1 MNLKGFFSA
10 IIAASF
16 FGLIPTFAKISYNL
30 GANPELAIILRYLLA
45 TIIIAIPLI
54 FLKIEIKLIKQNIFL
69 LILISFGSI
78 ILTSGLLISVIYIP
92 VSLMALIFYTYPLFV
107 MGFAHFFRNKLT
119 KIQITIFF
127 VAFIGLSIAL
137 GPNFKNLNL
146 IGIIFAFLA
155 SLGAATIL
163 LTNELLSKK
172 FDAIFINAFVNITC
186 LIVLG
191 IIIILKLNVSYP
203 STMMGWSYILCAS
216 LFYTMAFLAQL
227 IAVKNIGSTKTSLL
241 LYLEPLVAIISA
253 IIFLNE
259 VLSLSQIIGT
269 IIVFFSLF
277 LSSKTMKI

>member
-45 TIIIAIPLI
+45 TIIITIPLI

-92 VSLMALIFYTYPLFV
+92 VSLVALIFYTYPLFV

-155 SLGAATIL
+155 SLGAAIIL

-172 FDAIFINAFVNITC
+172 FDAVIINAFVNITC

-203 STMMGWSYILCAS
+203 LTMVGWFYILCAS
-216 LFYTMAFLAQL
+216 LFYTIAFLAQL

-277 LSSKTMKI
+277 LSSKTIKN